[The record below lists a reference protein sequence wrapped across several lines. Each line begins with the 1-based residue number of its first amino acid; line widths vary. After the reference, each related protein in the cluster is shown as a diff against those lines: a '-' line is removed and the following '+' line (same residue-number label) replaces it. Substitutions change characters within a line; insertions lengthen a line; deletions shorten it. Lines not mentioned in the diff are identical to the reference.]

1 MNLSTVSV
9 GNRGVLLTA
18 LDLVKTFLD
27 EALPE
32 VGEDCPLFPVMVVLF
47 SAALFQNTSV
57 EFLVEFTG
65 YRKDYVEAISI
76 NMRNNGLW
84 KSGKYF
90 RSGWFKNGELAD
102 ENEFGRQVDAA
113 VGCLW
118 YTEEALRSRTK
129 DVNSMQP
136 YRIGNVKS
144 AAASF
149 PPVAQV

>member
-1 MNLSTVSV
+1 MTV
-9 GNRGVLLTA
+9 
-18 LDLVKTFLD
+18 LDVVKTFLD
-27 EALPE
+27 ETLPE

-47 SAALFQNTSV
+47 SAAVFQNASV

-84 KSGKYF
+84 KSGRYS
-90 RSGWFKNGELAD
+90 RSGWLKNGELAD

-113 VGCLW
+113 VGCLR
-118 YTEEALRSRTK
+118 YSEEAPRSRTK

-136 YRIGNVKS
+136 YRIGHVKS
-144 AAASF
+144 ASSF
-149 PPVAQV
+149 PPVARA

>member
-1 MNLSTVSV
+1 MTV
-9 GNRGVLLTA
+9 
-18 LDLVKTFLD
+18 LDVVKTFLD
-27 EALPE
+27 ETLPE

-57 EFLVEFTG
+57 EFLVEFTS

-113 VGCLW
+113 VGYLW

-129 DVNSMQP
+129 DVSSMQP

>member
-1 MNLSTVSV
+1 M
-9 GNRGVLLTA
+9 TA
-18 LDLVKTFLD
+18 LDVVKTFLD
-27 EALPE
+27 GTFPD
-32 VGEDCPLFPVMVVLF
+32 VGEDCPIFPVMVVLF
-47 SAALFQNTSV
+47 AAALLQDTSV
-57 EFLVEFTG
+57 DTLFEFTG

-84 KSGKYF
+84 KCGRYS

-118 YTEEALRSRTK
+118 YSEEALKSRTK

-136 YRIGNVKS
+136 YGIGHVKS
-144 AAASF
+144 ASSF
-149 PPVAQV
+149 PPVAQA